1 MSCLGGGVRQGNR
14 SAGAQAGWYGAW
26 VLLKP
31 HHKMVQVPA
40 LVYRHAVGGS
50 NSKGLGCFMHST
62 VAARGFCSSDW
73 LLASPDSHHRKA
85 HRTAGTHMWHSPL
98 LTQFVPQEPRWA
110 ASQSGHGS
118 GLRHAAV
125 TGISAA
131 PYQRSCVKHS
141 NKWPVL
147 SICTPEPRQSLL
159 TCGMSTPPEGHTPP
173 HLRSAGPQT
182 CCCLL
187 GVCLCTSCPC
197 TSWRLPVSCRC
208 SRVLLLP
215 ACAYVLV
222 VFPS

>member
-85 HRTAGTHMWHSPL
+85 HRTAG
-98 LTQFVPQEPRWA
+98 
-110 ASQSGHGS
+110 GG
-118 GLRHAAV
+118 G
-125 TGISAA
+125 G
-131 PYQRSCVKHS
+131 
-141 NKWPVL
+141 
-147 SICTPEPRQSLL
+147 
-159 TCGMSTPPEGHTPP
+159 G
-173 HLRSAGPQT
+173 
-182 CCCLL
+182 
-187 GVCLCTSCPC
+187 
-197 TSWRLPVSCRC
+197 
-208 SRVLLLP
+208 
-215 ACAYVLV
+215 CAYSYVAQSFANTVRTPRATLGCLTEWTWLRPEACSSNWHQCRTIPAKLCEAQQQV
-222 VFPS
+222 ARAEHLHP